1 MQLTLEEEFEQYKA
15 VHKYSVLKAKIMDY
29 YATLEQGQVNLPDF
43 LRDDTPEKLANR
55 DLKELMSLNDGGVK
69 FNSLYEN
76 AWNEIAEVLE

>member
-29 YATLEQGQVNLPDF
+29 YTTLDQGQINLPDF
-43 LRDDTPEKLANR
+43 LRDDTPEKLADR
-55 DLKELMSLNDGGVK
+55 DLKELMSLKDGGVK
-69 FNSLYEN
+69 FNRLYEN